1 MKTILKIEGIQVT
14 IYPADKE
21 MMEVDFHYLDEDR
34 KDIDPDCP
42 RGFTLDLEYDN
53 IRYLAQSLLQAAD
66 CFEKTYKENK

>member
-14 IYPADKE
+14 LYPADKE

-42 RGFTLDLEYDN
+42 HGFTLDLKYDN
-53 IRYLAQSLLQAAD
+53 IRYLAQSRLLAAD
-66 CFEKTYKENK
+66 RFEKEHETD